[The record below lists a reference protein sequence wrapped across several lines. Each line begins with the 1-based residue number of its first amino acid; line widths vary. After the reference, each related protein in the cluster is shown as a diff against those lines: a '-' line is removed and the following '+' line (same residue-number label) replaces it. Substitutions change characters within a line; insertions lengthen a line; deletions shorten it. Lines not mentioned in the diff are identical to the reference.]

1 MIKKISSFFKSM
13 AKFLKESYIELKKV
27 TWLSKKEVISS
38 TIVIVVLILLLSIY
52 IGIIDFIIAKIVSL
66 FLGGKK

>member
-1 MIKKISSFFKSM
+1 MNKIKVFFKSIIN
-13 AKFLKESYIELKKV
+13 FIKESYIELKKV

-52 IGIIDFIIAKIVSL
+52 IGLVDFVLAKIVSL
-66 FLGGKK
+66 FLGGR